1 MKTDLPIRKA
11 WTLKSEDAT
20 MGDSGVLTGAAA
32 VMGNLDSADD
42 VIFPGAFTPALAGF
56 RKDGLVLV
64 GHDWDDLPV
73 AMPTLAEERGNILY
87 TEATFHSTD
96 EGQTARTVCSER
108 LANGLSVGLSVG
120 FFTQPEGYQIFE
132 SGQKLLDFAQANGYS
147 LSMFDVPGIK
157 AHKGWCRAILAI
169 KMLVEY
175 SIVPIPA
182 NPKAQ
187 AMSAKSWQAGESTE
201 PFSVRQLEAI
211 LRELGCTRSEANRK
225 IAELKSSLRDA
236 GQSKADEGQTPPQE
250 ATEPPG
256 VTDPNPAPQNEAHDQ
271 AVRELMAR
279 TMRARARAAG
289 ATT

>member
-1 MKTDLPIRKA
+1 MKTELPIRKA
-11 WTLKSEDAT
+11 WTLKADDAA
-20 MGDSGVLTGAAA
+20 MGESGTLTGAAA

-96 EGQTARTVCSER
+96 DGQEARTVCAER

-147 LSMFDVPGIK
+147 LSLFDVPGIK
-157 AHKGWCRAILAI
+157 AHNGWCRAILSIA
-169 KMLVEY
+169 MLVEY

-187 AMSAKSWQAGESTE
+187 AISAKGWRVEEEGKT
-201 PFSVRQLEAI
+201 FSVRALERL
-211 LRELGCTRSEANRK
+211 LRDAGYSRWDTGRM
-225 IAELKSSLRDA
+225 IAELKGSLRDA
-236 GQSKADEGQTPPQE
+236 GLSKADE
-250 ATEPPG
+250 EP
-256 VTDPNPAPQNEAHDQ
+256 TPAPDEAVAPPDSTPAPDEAHDQ
-271 AVRELMAR
+271 AVRQLLAR
-279 TMRARARAAG
+279 TMYARARAAG
-289 ATT
+289 ATL